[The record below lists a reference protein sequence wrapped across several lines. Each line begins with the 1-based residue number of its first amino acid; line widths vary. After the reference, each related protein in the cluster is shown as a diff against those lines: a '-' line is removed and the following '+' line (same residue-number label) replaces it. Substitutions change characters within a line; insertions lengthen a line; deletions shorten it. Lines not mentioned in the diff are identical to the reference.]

1 MKEICWGVLNKPQIK
16 VFYEN
21 LPKSRVRLKL
31 VNYFLLAMQFLM
43 YLETKLVG
51 ISFSNFYVLI
61 NIICQIFFLTFVY
74 FAENPW

>member
-31 VNYFLLAMQFLM
+31 VSSVLLVMQSKKNGKIRFLRLFKKVNVTLGT
-43 YLETKLVG
+43 L
-51 ISFSNFYVLI
+51 
-61 NIICQIFFLTFVY
+61 
-74 FAENPW
+74 